1 MFWRNLTNGGRKRP
15 PHSSVFPPVKASAK
29 EERRHCDVIR
39 FGATTEEQ
47 HNLVITADRL
57 WGMFEERIQKGNQ
70 LQAYTGAVFCVARLF
85 FSGSPTD
92 RFNTLVS
99 ERFT

>member
-1 MFWRNLTNGGRKRP
+1 MPWLNVTNRTGKGLSIP
-15 PHSSVFPPVKASAK
+15 PSSPVKATAK
-29 EERRHCDVIR
+29 RERRHCDVIR
-39 FGATTEEQ
+39 FRATTDEQ

-57 WGMFEERIQKGNQ
+57 WRMFKERIQEGNQ
-70 LQAYTGAVFCVARLF
+70 LQAYSGALVCVAPLF

>member
-1 MFWRNLTNGGRKRP
+1 MLNLTNRTGKVLSIRP
-15 PHSSVFPPVKASAK
+15 SFPFKASAK
-29 EERRHCDVIR
+29 RERRHCDAIQFR
-39 FGATTEEQ
+39 ATTDEQ
-47 HNLVITADRL
+47 HNLVITADQL
-57 WGMFEERIQKGNQ
+57 WRMFKKRIQEGNQ
-70 LQAYTGAVFCVARLF
+70 LQAYTGAQVCVAPLF